1 MSRYTFRNVLNC
13 LFLLGLLAG
22 VAACKPTITRE
33 DPNSVKDLS
42 GKWNDTDSRKV
53 SQEMIQDV
61 LSQRWLSTFNRNK
74 GTIPTVIVGSIRNL
88 SHEHINTRTF
98 VADIR
103 RALINSGEVS
113 FVADSEER
121 QEIRGERK
129 DQDLHASEATRK
141 EMGNEAGADFMLKGS
156 INTIID
162 AVSGEQI
169 RFYQVDLNLIDLSSN
184 RMVWAGQQKIKK
196 TVEQS
201 GLRF

>member
-103 RALINSGEVS
+103 RALINSGEVCY
-113 FVADSEER
+113 VCESEER
-121 QEIRGERK
+121 HVMRGER
-129 DQDLHASEATRK
+129 
-141 EMGNEAGADFMLKGS
+141 
-156 INTIID
+156 I
-162 AVSGEQI
+162 
-169 RFYQVDLNLIDLSSN
+169 
-184 RMVWAGQQKIKK
+184 
-196 TVEQS
+196 
-201 GLRF
+201 